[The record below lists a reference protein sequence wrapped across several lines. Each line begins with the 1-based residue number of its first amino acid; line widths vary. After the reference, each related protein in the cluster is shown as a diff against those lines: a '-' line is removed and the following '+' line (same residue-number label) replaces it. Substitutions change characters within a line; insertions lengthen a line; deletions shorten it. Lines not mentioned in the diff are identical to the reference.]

1 MNLIKE
7 KNLEKEIL
15 NIDKKEN
22 LPNQVGKIKELNKL
36 YDDGI
41 LNHEEFKKAKE
52 KILKQFKQI

>member
-7 KNLEKEIL
+7 KNLEKELL
-15 NIDKKEN
+15 NVGKKEN

>member
-22 LPNQVGKIKELNKL
+22 LPN
-36 YDDGI
+36 
-41 LNHEEFKKAKE
+41 
-52 KILKQFKQI
+52 